1 MGQIYDIIVVNEA
14 SGCLNAV
21 TNQFN
26 ITGCNQNIIVKFD
39 GTNNAVGPFDIY
51 VGSTG
56 TTAVLSGVT
65 RTEMIYGVV
74 LTLSDPAAGCGTPT
88 PTPTPTKTQTPTV
101 TPTNTETPTVT
112 PTNTQTPTVTP
123 TNTQTPTVTPT
134 PSVTIGLT
142 PTSSESATP
151 TPTPTVTPTETLTP
165 TSTVTPTVTPTVT
178 QTSTPTLTPTNTE
191 TPTNTPTLTPTNT
204 ETPTNTPTPTNT
216 VTPSVT
222 ASETPTQTPTL
233 TPTNTET
240 PTNTPTPTN
249 TVTPSVTATNTVTPT
264 QTPSVT
270 ATNTATVTPSQTETV
285 TPSVT
290 ATNTATVTPSQTETV
305 TPSVTATVTQTPSE
319 TPTNTP
325 TLTQTPTETATNTPT
340 PTETATNTPTPT
352 ETQTPTPTTTPNRNL
367 IVSNFNT
374 SGGMSITFLTELGFT
389 ISNYVSPVDFG
400 QSKNAFHTTI
410 SSGNTLDVFT
420 SGTTRGTLQL
430 IVNTNLIDTNT
441 LDAGSTWNIVF
452 NTGLTENDLVEIRLI
467 DAPTPTP
474 TLTPTNTQTPTVT
487 NTQTP
492 TVTETPTNTPT
503 VTETPTNTPTVTPT
517 NTSTPTVTPTN
528 TSTPTV
534 TPTTTPTPTPT
545 NLPFSA
551 YLFAEP
557 QDVNDGVDLNNYMT
571 VDNPGTW
578 PGYQFGGTPGSSNY
592 SNNMDI
598 YVHFSGWTS
607 STGNYITSPAT
618 FAGPIRQASGFG
630 TDSFGCTQNQYT
642 FGTIAVNIGQVTANL
657 QYFYSIWVPLAGVG
671 GSMTNMT
678 VDIGSGAA
686 CTSNLLSDGLP
697 DSIAGTNVVVTSGAP
712 IPAGVYRVLWLGT
725 FAVQPSTPP
734 LLASLFFKGD
744 TKT

>member
-123 TNTQTPTVTPT
+123 TNTQTPTLTPT

-191 TPTNTPTLTPTNT
+191 TPTQTPTLTPTNT

-249 TVTPSVTATNTVTPT
+249 TITPSVTV
-264 QTPSVT
+264 
-270 ATNTATVTPSQTETV
+270 TNTATPTQ

-325 TLTQTPTETATNTPT
+325 TLTQTPTETVTNTPT

-389 ISNYVSPVDFG
+389 ISNYVPPVDFG

-487 NTQTP
+487 ATVTQTP
-492 TVTETPTNTPT
+492 TETPTNTPT
-503 VTETPTNTPTVTPT
+503 VTETPTNTPTY
-517 NTSTPTVTPTN
+517 
-528 TSTPTV
+528 
-534 TPTTTPTPTPT
+534 TPTPSPT
-545 NLPFSA
+545 SPPFQA
-551 YLFAEP
+551 YLFIDRNDVTIRNALRDYLAVLSATTTNFRGLNLSSPSTVQATFDGQMNAYFAYSGWGVSEPTILTAPISTTSGGNDAYGNPIVAYKFQTIQVPNTTVPPAEVAWYTWVVATGMTNGQKYSTIKNGNSNP
-557 QDVNDGVDLNNYMT
+557 PATDLTVNAVSNGLIV
-571 VDNPGTW
+571 
-578 PGYQFGGTPGSSNY
+578 NY
-592 SNNMDI
+592 S
-598 YVHFSGWTS
+598 G
-607 STGNYITSPAT
+607 STN
-618 FAGPIRQASGFG
+618 
-630 TDSFGCTQNQYT
+630 
-642 FGTIAVNIGQVTANL
+642 
-657 QYFYSIWVPLAGVG
+657 
-671 GSMTNMT
+671 
-678 VDIGSGAA
+678 
-686 CTSNLLSDGLP
+686 
-697 DSIAGTNVVVTSGAP
+697 
-712 IPAGVYRVLWLGT
+712 IPAGTYRIYTTKASPGSNITNGGNNWYFQGGT
-725 FAVQPSTPP
+725 LVNV
-734 LLASLFFKGD
+734 
-744 TKT
+744 